1 MTDISLEMPWLQN
14 AWQDVQKRFADG
26 RLPHALLLT
35 GECGVG
41 KRAWADAVVGLL
53 LCASPLA
60 NENTGESVA
69 CGECRQCQLLAAS
82 SHPDVRVYSP
92 EKSRMIKID
101 QIRSLSAFAVSS
113 PQVAARKIAIIDRA
127 DQLNINSANALL
139 KTLEEPVADFVL
151 LLLQESGRPVLP
163 TIRSRCQVMSV
174 PLPSGDQAGQWL
186 AARVAELEDG
196 KQPSAELMAKSLM
209 LAGNAPR
216 LALEYATGEFPALR
230 DEAFEKFRQ
239 FMKGQV
245 AVSEAAKAFKALG
258 LEDMLWLFEGW
269 AADLARLCAGG
280 KANDHE
286 AEEMLGFLAGI
297 NPAWRAHE
305 LLDMVREARAAGV
318 YNVNPELEASR
329 LLIAWR
335 GLMPAKRRAS

>member
-1 MTDISLEMPWLQN
+1 MTDIALEMPWLQKP
-14 AWQDVQKRFADG
+14 WQVIQNRLSEG
-26 RLPHALLLT
+26 RLPHALLVT

-41 KRAWADAVVGLL
+41 KRAWADAVSALL
-53 LCASPLA
+53 LCAAPL
-60 NENTGESVA
+60 NKETGAPVA
-69 CGECRQCQLLAAS
+69 CGQCRQCELLAAS

-113 PQVAARKIAIIDRA
+113 PQVAGRKIAVIDRA

-163 TIRSRCQVMSV
+163 TIRSRCQVLSISV
-174 PLPSGDQAGQWL
+174 PSTEQANQWL
-186 AARVAELEDG
+186 ASKVAHLDAD
-196 KQPSAELMAKSLM
+196 KQPSTELMAKSLM

-216 LALEYATGEFPALR
+216 LAFEHATGEFPALR
-230 DEAFEKFRQ
+230 DEAFDKFRQ

-280 KANDHE
+280 TANDPE
-286 AEEMLGFLAGI
+286 AGEMLGFLAGI

-305 LLDMVREARAAGV
+305 LLDMVREGRAAGV
-318 YNVNPELEASR
+318 YNANPELEASR

-335 GLMPAKRRAS
+335 ELMPTKRRVS

>member
-1 MTDISLEMPWLQN
+1 VTDIALEMPWLQN
-14 AWQDVQKRFADG
+14 AWQVVQKRFDEG

-41 KRAWADAVVGLL
+41 KRAWADAVAGLL
-53 LCASPLA
+53 LCASPGSK
-60 NENTGESVA
+60 NPGEPFA
-69 CGECRQCQLLAAS
+69 CGQCRQCQLYAAS

-139 KTLEEPVADFVL
+139 KTLEEPVSDFVL

-163 TIRSRCQVMSV
+163 TIRSRCQVLSIPV
-174 PLPSGDQAGQWL
+174 PSADQAGQWL
-186 AARVAELEDG
+186 AGKVAELEG
-196 KQPSAELMAKSLM
+196 EKQPSAELMAKSLM

-245 AVSEAAKAFKALG
+245 AVAEAAKAFKALG

-280 KANDHE
+280 QANDHE
-286 AEEMLGFLAGI
+286 AEEMLGFLAGV

-305 LLDMVREARAAGV
+305 LLEGVREARAAGV
-318 YNVNPELEASR
+318 YNANPELEASR

-335 GLMPAKRRAS
+335 ELMPTKRRAS

>member
-1 MTDISLEMPWLQN
+1 MTDIAFKMPWLQKP
-14 AWQDVQKRFADG
+14 WQTIQSRLSEG
-26 RLPHALLLT
+26 RLPHALLVT

-41 KRAWADAVVGLL
+41 KRAWADAVSGLL
-53 LCASPLA
+53 LCATPLHKEA
-60 NENTGESVA
+60 GTPVA
-69 CGECRQCQLLAAS
+69 CGQCRQCQLIAAS
-82 SHPDVRVYSP
+82 SHPDVRVYAP
-92 EKSRMIKID
+92 EKSRMIKIE
-101 QIRSLSAFAVSS
+101 QVRQLSAFAVSS
-113 PQVAARKIAIIDRA
+113 PQVAGRKIAVIDRA

-151 LLLQESGRPVLP
+151 ILLQESGRPVLP
-163 TIRSRCQVMSV
+163 TIRSRCQVVSIPV
-174 PLPSGDQAGQWL
+174 PSAEQAEQWL
-186 AARVAELEDG
+186 ASEVAELEGG
-196 KQPSAELMAKSLM
+196 KQPSPELMVKSLM

-230 DEAFEKFRQ
+230 DEAFDKFRQ

-245 AVSEAAKAFKALG
+245 AVAEAAKAFKALG

-269 AADLARLCAGG
+269 ASDLARLCAGG
-280 KANDHE
+280 TANDHE
-286 AEEMLGFLAGI
+286 AGEMLGFLASR

-305 LLDMVREARAAGV
+305 LLDQVRETRAAGV

-335 GLMPAKRRAS
+335 ELMPTKRRAS

>member
-1 MTDISLEMPWLQN
+1 VTDIALEMPWLKN
-14 AWQDVQKRFADG
+14 AWQIAQKRFSEG

-41 KRAWADAVVGLL
+41 KRAWADAVAGLL
-53 LCASPLA
+53 LCANPNGKSADEP
-60 NENTGESVA
+60 VA
-69 CGECRQCQLLAAS
+69 CGQCRQCQLFAAA
-82 SHPDVRVYSP
+82 SHPDVRVVAP

-139 KTLEEPVADFVL
+139 KTLEEPVSDFVL

-163 TIRSRCQVMSV
+163 TIRSRCQVLSLSV
-174 PLPSGDQAGQWL
+174 PSADQAGRWL
-186 AARVAELEDG
+186 AAKVAEQESE
-196 KQPSAELMAKSLM
+196 KRPSAEQMAKSLM
-209 LAGNAPR
+209 LAGNFPR
-216 LALEYATGEFPALR
+216 LALEYAMGDFPALR

-245 AVSEAAKAFKALG
+245 AVAEAAKAFKALG
-258 LEDMLWLFEGW
+258 LDDMLWLFEGW

-280 KANDHE
+280 NANDQE
-286 AEEMLGFLAGI
+286 AGEMLGFLAGI

-305 LLDMVREARAAGV
+305 LLDRVREARAAGV

-335 GLMPAKRRAS
+335 DLMPVKRRAS

>member
-1 MTDISLEMPWLQN
+1 MTDIALEMPWLQKP
-14 AWQDVQKRFADG
+14 WQFIQQRLAEN
-26 RLPHALLLT
+26 RLPHALLVN

-41 KRAWADAVVGLL
+41 KRAWADAVSGLL
-53 LCASPLA
+53 LCTNPLKAESGSP
-60 NENTGESVA
+60 VA
-69 CGECRQCQLLAAS
+69 CGQCRQCELFAAS
-82 SHPDVRVYSP
+82 SHPDVQVFSP
-92 EKSRMIKID
+92 EKSRMIKIE
-101 QIRSLSAFAVSS
+101 QIRSLSAYAVSS
-113 PQVAARKIAIIDRA
+113 PQVASRKIAVIDRA

-139 KTLEEPVADFVL
+139 KTLEEPVEDFVL

-163 TIRSRCQVMSV
+163 TIRSRCQVLSIPV
-174 PLPSGDQAGQWL
+174 PTVEQANQWL
-186 AARVAELEDG
+186 VSKVAHLEAD

-230 DEAFEKFRQ
+230 DEAFDKFRQ
-239 FMKGQV
+239 FMKGQI

-269 AADLARLCAGG
+269 AADLARLCARGQ
-280 KANDHE
+280 ANDSE
-286 AEEMLGFLAGI
+286 AGEMLGFLAGI

-305 LLDMVREARAAGV
+305 LLDIVRESRAAGI
-318 YNVNPELEASR
+318 YNVSPELEASR

-335 GLMPAKRRAS
+335 DLMPKKRRAS

>member
-1 MTDISLEMPWLQN
+1 MTDIALEMPWLQKP
-14 AWQDVQKRFADG
+14 WQFIQQRLAEE
-26 RLPHALLLT
+26 RLPHALLVN

-41 KRAWADAVVGLL
+41 KRVWADAVAGLL
-53 LCASPLA
+53 LCASPLNGGA
-60 NENTGESVA
+60 GAPVA
-69 CGECRQCQLLAAS
+69 CGQCRQCELFAAS
-82 SHPDVRVYSP
+82 SHPDVQVFSP
-92 EKSRMIKID
+92 EKSRMIRIE
-101 QIRSLSAFAVSS
+101 QVRSLSAFAVSS
-113 PQVAARKIAIIDRA
+113 PQVASRKIAVIDRA

-139 KTLEEPVADFVL
+139 KTLEEPVEDFVL

-163 TIRSRCQVMSV
+163 TIRSRCQVLSIPV
-174 PLPSGDQAGQWL
+174 PAVEQANQWL
-186 AARVAELEDG
+186 VSKVAHLEAD

-230 DEAFEKFRQ
+230 DEGFDKFRQ
-239 FMKGQV
+239 FMKGQI

-269 AADLARLCAGG
+269 AADLARLCANGR
-280 KANDHE
+280 ANDPE
-286 AEEMLGFLAGI
+286 AGEMLGFLAGI

-305 LLDMVREARAAGV
+305 LLDMVRESRAAGV
-318 YNVNPELEASR
+318 YNVSPELEASR

-335 GLMPAKRRAS
+335 DLMPRKRRAS

>member
-1 MTDISLEMPWLQN
+1 
-14 AWQDVQKRFADG
+14 
-26 RLPHALLLT
+26 
-35 GECGVG
+35 
-41 KRAWADAVVGLL
+41 
-53 LCASPLA
+53 
-60 NENTGESVA
+60 
-69 CGECRQCQLLAAS
+69 
-82 SHPDVRVYSP
+82 
-92 EKSRMIKID
+92 MIKID

-113 PQVAARKIAIIDRA
+113 PQVAARKVAIIDRA

-139 KTLEEPVADFVL
+139 KTLEEPVSDFVL

-163 TIRSRCQVMSV
+163 TIRSRCQVLSIPV
-174 PLPSGDQAGQWL
+174 PSTDQAGQWL
-186 AARVAELEDG
+186 AGKVAELAVE

-216 LALEYATGEFPALR
+216 LALEYTTGEFPALR

-269 AADLARLCAGG
+269 ASDLARLCVGG

-297 NPAWRAHE
+297 NPAWRAHA
-305 LLDMVREARAAGV
+305 LLEMVREARAAGV

-335 GLMPAKRRAS
+335 DLMPTKRRAS

>member
-1 MTDISLEMPWLQN
+1 MTDIALQMPWLQKP
-14 AWQDVQKRFADG
+14 WQFIQHRLAEG
-26 RLPHALLLT
+26 RLPHALLVN

-41 KRAWADAVVGLL
+41 KRAWADAVSGLL
-53 LCASPLA
+53 LCAAPL
-60 NENTGESVA
+60 NTHAGAPVA
-69 CGECRQCQLLAAS
+69 CGRCRQCELIAAS
-82 SHPDVRVYSP
+82 SHPDVRVCSP
-92 EKSRMIKID
+92 EKSRVIKID

-113 PQVAARKIAIIDRA
+113 PQVADRKVAVIDRA

-139 KTLEEPVADFVL
+139 KTLEEPAEDFVL

-163 TIRSRCQVMSV
+163 TIRSRCQVLTIPV
-174 PLPSGDQAGQWL
+174 PTAEQANQWL
-186 AARVAELEDG
+186 ASKVAHFEGD
-196 KQPSAELMAKSLM
+196 KQPSPELMAKSLM

-216 LALEYATGEFPALR
+216 LALEYVSGGFPALR
-230 DEAFEKFRQ
+230 DEAFDKFRQ

-269 AADLARLCAGG
+269 AADLARLSAGG
-280 KANDHE
+280 NANDPE
-286 AEEMLGFLAGI
+286 AGEMLAFLAGI

-305 LLDMVREARAAGV
+305 LLDMVRESREAGV
-318 YNVNPELEASR
+318 YNVSPELEASR

-335 GLMPAKRRAS
+335 ALMPAKRRAS

>member
-1 MTDISLEMPWLQN
+1 MTDIALEMPW
-14 AWQDVQKRFADG
+14 VQKPWQFIQHRLAER
-26 RLPHALLLT
+26 RLPHALLVN

-41 KRAWADAVVGLL
+41 KRALADAASGLL
-53 LCASPLA
+53 LCSAPLNMEAGAPLA
-60 NENTGESVA
+60 
-69 CGECRQCQLLAAS
+69 CGQCRQCELLAAS
-82 SHPDVRVYSP
+82 SHPDIRVCSP

-113 PQVAARKIAIIDRA
+113 PQVAGRKIAVIDRA

-139 KTLEEPVADFVL
+139 KTLEEPVEDFVL

-163 TIRSRCQVMSV
+163 TIRSRCQVLSV
-174 PLPSGDQAGQWL
+174 PVPSAEQANQWL
-186 AARVAELEDG
+186 AKKVALLEG
-196 KQPSAELMAKSLM
+196 EKQPSTELMAKSLM

-216 LALEYATGEFPALR
+216 LAFEYATGEFPALR
-230 DEAFEKFRQ
+230 DEAFDKFRQ

-269 AADLARLCAGG
+269 AADLARLSAGG
-280 KANDHE
+280 KANDPE
-286 AEEMLGFLAGI
+286 AGEMLGFLAGI

-305 LLDMVREARAAGV
+305 LLDMVRESRAAGI
-318 YNVNPELEASR
+318 YNVSPELEASR

-335 GLMPAKRRAS
+335 DLMPKKRQAS

>member
-1 MTDISLEMPWLQN
+1 MTDIALEMPW
-14 AWQDVQKRFADG
+14 VQKPWQAIQSRLAEG
-26 RLPHALLLT
+26 QLPHALLVT

-41 KRAWADAVVGLL
+41 KRAWADAVAGLL
-53 LCASPLA
+53 LCAAPLNKEA
-60 NENTGESVA
+60 GTPIA
-69 CGECRQCQLLAAS
+69 CGQCRQCTLLAAS
-82 SHPDVRVYSP
+82 SHPDVQVYAP
-92 EKSRMIKID
+92 EKSRMIRID
-101 QIRSLSAFAVSS
+101 QVRSLSAFAVSS
-113 PQVAARKIAIIDRA
+113 PQVADRKIAIIDRA

-163 TIRSRCQVMSV
+163 TIRSRCQVLSIPV
-174 PLPSGDQAGQWL
+174 PSAEQANQWL
-186 AARVAELEDG
+186 ASQVAQLDAD
-196 KQPSAELMAKSLM
+196 KQPSPELMAKSLM

-216 LALEYATGEFPALR
+216 LALEYATGEFPGLR
-230 DEAFEKFRQ
+230 DEAFDKFRQ

-269 AADLARLCAGG
+269 AADLARLSAGG
-280 KANDHE
+280 TANDPE
-286 AEEMLGFLAGI
+286 AGEMLGFLAGI

-305 LLDMVREARAAGV
+305 LLDMVSEGRAAGV
-318 YNVNPELEASR
+318 YNANPELEASR

-335 GLMPAKRRAS
+335 DLMPTKRRAS

>member
-1 MTDISLEMPWLQN
+1 MTDIAVEMPWLQK
-14 AWQDVQKRFADG
+14 AWQVVQKRFSEDQ
-26 RLPHALLLT
+26 LPHALLLT

-41 KRAWADAVVGLL
+41 KRALADAVAGLL
-53 LCASPLA
+53 LCASPD
-60 NENTGESVA
+60 NRNTVEPVA
-69 CGECRQCQLLAAS
+69 CGHCRQCQLLAAS
-82 SHPDVRVYSP
+82 SHPDVRVCTP

-113 PQVAARKIAIIDRA
+113 PQVAVRKVAIIDRA

-139 KTLEEPVADFVL
+139 KTLEEPVSDFVL

-163 TIRSRCQVMSV
+163 TIRSRCQVLSIPV
-174 PLPSGDQAGQWL
+174 PSTDQAGQWL
-186 AARVAELEDG
+186 TGKVAELAVE

-216 LALEYATGEFPALR
+216 LALEYTTGEFPALR

-269 AADLARLCAGG
+269 ASDLARLCVGG

-297 NPAWRAHE
+297 NPAWRAHA
-305 LLDMVREARAAGV
+305 LLEMVREARAAGV

-335 GLMPAKRRAS
+335 DLMPTKRRAS